1 VTQGQRGGGQRPPAR
16 SGSGRPAP
24 ARRPARKSKRKP
36 RHWLRRII
44 FAGIVVVVLGIVGF
58 IIALSLTTIPTP
70 NELSTTQATIVYY
83 ADGQN
88 EVGRLGDSSRRSV
101 PLSQVP
107 DQVQKAILAAE
118 DREFYN
124 HGGISPVGFVR
135 ALFNNATGGA
145 TQGGSTIT
153 QQYAKNAFLTQERSW
168 SRKIKEALLSM
179 KIETVQSKDQILE
192 NYLNTIYFGR
202 NAYGID
208 AAARSY
214 FGKPVTDLTLSE
226 GAALAAIINSPNY
239 YAQKENVSA
248 LRGRW
253 SYVLDGMESQGWI
266 TAEQRA
272 RAKFPDINQ
281 AVNANRLGGQTGYLL
296 QAVKNQLVSLGFD
309 DAEIEGGGFHIVTTL
324 DKKAQD
330 AAVAAVESAGP
341 KARTRGLRIGLAS
354 VRPNS
359 GEIVALYGGKDFI
372 EDQINNA
379 THPFAQAGSTFKPFA
394 LAAATEKDYNL
405 STVWNGN
412 SPSTVNGYTLTN
424 YSDKSYGPVSLLKAT
439 LHSINSAYV
448 QLESAVGVDLVAD
461 AAVRAGIPSNTPG
474 LNLDKLDLTF
484 VLGTASPSGL
494 DMANAYATFANQ
506 GARASSSI
514 IKQVVGPNAG
524 LLFEYQP
531 TVTTEF
537 DSRVANTVTYAL
549 GKNVEKG
556 TAFVARELGRPA
568 AAKTGT
574 TDGNKSAW
582 FVGYTPQLSTA
593 VLMAKERGGLPVSLS
608 GTGGLKT
615 VTGGSFPAAMW
626 TAYMKA
632 ALAATPVVPLPDPPE
647 SIGDKWNCADLTAS
661 NGGTPPLGCPNA
673 NATEF
678 APEPIGEAGNGD
690 VFGSPG
696 ASVQPVPT
704 GDAAPQVIPGGKPGK
719 NVAPSKTATPSK
731 PPAKNS
737 TKGNGDSA
745 PGFAG

>member
-1 VTQGQRGGGQRPPAR
+1 MP
-16 SGSGRPAP
+16 
-24 ARRPARKSKRKP
+24 KR

-44 FAGIVVVVLGIVGF
+44 IGGVALVILGIVAF

-101 PLSQVP
+101 PLAQVP
-107 DQVQKAILAAE
+107 DHVQKAVLAAE

-124 HGGISPVGFVR
+124 HGGISPVGFLR

-192 NYLNTIYFGR
+192 NYLNTIFFGR

-214 FGKPVTDLTLSE
+214 FGKPVSDLTLSE
-226 GAALAAIINSPNY
+226 GAALAAIINSPSY
-239 YAQKENVSA
+239 YAQRENLAA

-253 SYVLDGMESQGWI
+253 AYVLDGMLSQGWI
-266 TAEQRA
+266 TEDERA
-272 RAKFPDINQ
+272 QARFPDLNQ

-296 QAVKNQLVSLGFD
+296 QAVKDQLAGLGFD
-309 DAEIEGGGFHIVTTL
+309 DAEVERGGFRIVTTL
-324 DKKAQD
+324 DKRAED

-341 KARTRGLRIGLAS
+341 TSRTRGLRIGLAS
-354 VRPNS
+354 VRPGT
-359 GEIVALYGGKDFI
+359 GEVVALYGGKDFI
-372 EDQINNA
+372 ADQINNA

-405 STVWNGN
+405 STVWNGD

-424 YSDKSYGPVSLLKAT
+424 YNDKSYGQVSLLKAT

-461 AAVRAGIPSNTPG
+461 AAVRAGVPSDTPG

-494 DMANAYATFANQ
+494 AMANAYGTFANQ
-506 GARASSSI
+506 GVRSSTSI
-514 IKQVVGPNAG
+514 IKQVVGPNGG
-524 LLFEYQP
+524 LLYEYQP
-531 TVTTEF
+531 TQTAAF

-549 GKNVEKG
+549 GKNVERG
-556 TAFVARELGRPA
+556 TAVAARALGRPA

-593 VLMAKERGGLPVSLS
+593 VLMAKEHGGLPVSLS
-608 GTGGLKT
+608 GTGGLTT
-615 VTGGSFPAAMW
+615 VTGGSFPAQMW
-626 TAYMKA
+626 TTFMRKA
-632 ALAATPVVPLPDPPE
+632 LRGTPVVPLPEPPA
-647 SIGDKWNCADLTAS
+647 SITDKWNCADKTAS

-678 APEPIGEAGNGD
+678 GPEPVGEAGNSD
-690 VFGSPG
+690 ATG
-696 ASVQPVPT
+696 APLASSQPVPA
-704 GDAAPQVIPGGKPGK
+704 GDGAPQVLPGRRPGRTVTPTPTPTPTASRTRTPTK
-719 NVAPSKTATPSK
+719 APAGGS
-731 PPAKNS
+731 
-737 TKGNGDSA
+737 GDRA